1 MNQMLYI
8 VSLALVALVVLMN
21 RGNRNRVHQT
31 VPVQEQADLWP
42 PLLPPAIW
50 VSGPRVQL
58 MTCYR

>member
-42 PLLPPAIW
+42 PLLPPDLWHCCAT
-50 VSGPRVQL
+50 GNPA
-58 MTCYR
+58 